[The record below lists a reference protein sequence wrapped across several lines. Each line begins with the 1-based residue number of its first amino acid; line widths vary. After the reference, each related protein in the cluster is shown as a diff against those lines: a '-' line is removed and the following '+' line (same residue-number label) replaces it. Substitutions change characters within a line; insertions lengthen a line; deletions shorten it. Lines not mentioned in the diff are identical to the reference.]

1 MLNEI
6 NPFAADITGVAGAS
20 NVIAPMP
27 GKLLKV
33 LVANGELVT
42 ENQPL
47 AILEAMKMEH
57 TLTAPFDGEIDQVFY
72 AEGDFVEADST
83 LITFVTP
90 E

>member
-1 MLNEI
+1 
-6 NPFAADITGVAGAS
+6 
-20 NVIAPMP
+20 MP

-33 LVANGELVT
+33 FVNPGDSVS

-57 TLTAPFDGEIDQVFY
+57 TLTAPFDGVVDDVFH
-72 AEGDFVEADST
+72 AQDSFVEADVT
-83 LITFVTP
+83 LITFVEP